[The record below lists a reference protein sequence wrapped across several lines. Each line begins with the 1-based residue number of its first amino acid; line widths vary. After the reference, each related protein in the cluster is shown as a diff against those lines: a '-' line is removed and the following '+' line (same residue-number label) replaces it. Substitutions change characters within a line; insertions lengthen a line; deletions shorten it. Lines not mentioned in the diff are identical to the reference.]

1 MSSDTKSSDIKSFDI
16 KSFDIKSFDTKKV
29 IVIGAGIGGMATAMR
44 LQATGK
50 FQVTILEKNATVGG
64 RANIREVDGFRFDTG
79 PSLLLMTDVY
89 KELFATCGENFSD
102 WVKLIKM
109 EPNYEVHFGDGS
121 SMLMSSDLTT
131 MIAEMERIE
140 PGVTPGYYRFL
151 EDAGKKYRIGRSQF
165 VEKNF
170 PKATDFF
177 TASNLKLLGQLNA
190 LDKLYTHVS
199 QFFKDDRLRQAFS
212 MQSMYLGISPFDAP
226 AVYTLLPYTEL
237 AEDGLYYPEGGI
249 YALPKAM
256 AAVAQKLGVKIET
269 SQNVTQI
276 MVKDGKAR
284 GVCVDG
290 EMLPADLVISNVD
303 LPYTYTDLLA
313 ERPAK
318 FAEEGWKKQPFTSS
332 AFMLYLGTDKV
343 YPKLHHHNF
352 FLSSDYK
359 RNFEEIFDVKVPPR
373 DPSFYVNAPG
383 RTDPTVAPPGG
394 DNLFVLVPIPH
405 LTDQMEWDEGQI
417 EKFKAKVYDKLEAA
431 GLTDLRK
438 HVVVEEVVTPHEWRD
453 QYNLKYGAAFGLS
466 HGILQVG
473 YFRPGNKAPG
483 VDSLYFVGAS
493 TVPGTGVPLVCLGAK
508 LVTERI
514 LTDFS

>member
-1 MSSDTKSSDIKSFDI
+1 MSSEVKQA
-16 KSFDIKSFDTKKV
+16 V
-29 IVIGAGIGGMATAMR
+29 IIGAGIGGLATAMR
-44 LQATGK
+44 LQATGR
-50 FQVTILEKNATVGG
+50 FQVTVLEKNAAVGG
-64 RANIREVDGFRFDTG
+64 RANIREVNGFRFDTG

-89 KELFATCGENFSD
+89 KELFAACGEEFSD
-102 WVKLIKM
+102 WVTLIKM

-131 MIAEMERIE
+131 MIAELEKIE

-151 EDAGKKYRIGRSQF
+151 EDAGKKYRIGRAQF

-170 PKATDFF
+170 AKATDFF

-199 QFFKDDRLRQAFS
+199 QFFGNERLRQAFS

-249 YALPKAM
+249 YALPTAM
-256 AAVAQKLGVKIET
+256 AVVARKLGVVIET
-269 SQNVTQI
+269 DQSVTQI
-276 MVKDGKAR
+276 MVKDGAAR
-284 GVCVDG
+284 GVCVG
-290 EMLPADLVISNVD
+290 SEMVPADLVISNAD

-318 FAEEGWKKQPFTSS
+318 FAEESWKTQPFTSS
-332 AFMLYLGTDKV
+332 AFMLYLGTDKT
-343 YPKLHHHNF
+343 YPQLHHHNF

-359 RNFEEIFDVKVPPR
+359 RNFEEIFNAKVPPR

-383 RTDPTVAPPGG
+383 RTDPTVAPPGC

-405 LTDQMEWDEGQI
+405 LTDQMRWDTDQI
-417 EKFKAKVYDKLEAA
+417 EKFKQKVYDKLEAA
-431 GLTDLRK
+431 GLTDIRK
-438 HVVVEEVVTPHEWRD
+438 HVVVEEVVTPHEWRA

-473 YFRPGNKAPG
+473 YFRPSNKSAD
-483 VDSLYFVGAS
+483 VESLYFVGAS

>member
-1 MSSDTKSSDIKSFDI
+1 MIRQV
-16 KSFDIKSFDTKKV
+16 V
-29 IVIGAGIGGMATAMR
+29 IVGAGIGGLAAAMR
-44 LQATGK
+44 LQASSR
-50 FQVTILEKNATVGG
+50 FQVTVLEKNATIGG

-89 KELFATCGENFSD
+89 RELFAACGEKFD
-102 WVKLIKM
+102 EWVRLIKM
-109 EPNYEVHFGDGS
+109 EPNYAVHFGDGS
-121 SMLMSSDLTT
+121 AMVMSSDLTT
-131 MIAEMERIE
+131 MVAELERIE
-140 PGVTPGYYRFL
+140 PGSAAGYYRFL
-151 EDAGKKYRIGRSQF
+151 EDAGKKYRIGRRKF

-170 PKATDFF
+170 AKAADFF
-177 TASNLKLLGQLNA
+177 TLGNLKLLGQLNA

-199 QFFKDDRLRQAFS
+199 QYFQDDRLRQAFS

-249 YALPKAM
+249 YALPTAM
-256 AAVAQKLGVKIET
+256 AAVARKLGVQIET
-269 SQNVTQI
+269 GRNVTQI
-276 MVKDGKAR
+276 VVKDGKVR
-284 GVCVDG
+284 GVCVGD
-290 EMLPADLVISNVD
+290 ELLPADIVISNAD

-318 FAEEGWKKQPFTSS
+318 YEEASWKQQAFTSS
-332 AFMLYLGTDKV
+332 AFMLYLGTDRV
-343 YPKLHHHNF
+343 YSELRHHNF

-359 RNFEEIFDVKVPPR
+359 RNFEEIFQAKAPPR

-383 RTDPTVAPPGG
+383 RTDPSVAPPGH
-394 DNLFVLVPIPH
+394 DTLFVLVPIPH
-405 LTDQMEWDEGQI
+405 LTDQMRWNGCQI
-417 EKFKAKVYDKLEAA
+417 ERFKSKVYDKLESR

-438 HVVVEEVVTPHEWRD
+438 HIVVEQVITPHDWQT

-473 YFRPGNKAPG
+473 YFRPSNKAPK
-483 VDSLYFVGAS
+483 VDGLYFVGAS

-514 LTDFS
+514 LADWP

>member
-1 MSSDTKSSDIKSFDI
+1 MRN
-16 KSFDIKSFDTKKV
+16 V
-29 IVIGAGIGGMATAMR
+29 IIIGAGIGGMATAMR
-44 LQATGK
+44 LQATGQ
-50 FQVTILEKNATVGG
+50 FQVTILEKNSTVGG
-64 RANIREVDGFRFDTG
+64 RANILEVDGFRFDTG

-89 KELFATCGENFSD
+89 KDLFAACGEEFSE

-109 EPNYEVHFGDGS
+109 EPNYEVHFGDGT
-121 SMLMSSDLTT
+121 SMVMSSDLST

-151 EDAGKKYRIGRSQF
+151 EDAGKKYRIGRKQF

-170 PKATDFF
+170 NKASDFF

-199 QFFKDDRLRQAFS
+199 KFFKDDRLRQAFS

-249 YALPKAM
+249 YALPTAM
-256 AAVAQKLGVKIET
+256 AAVARKLGVVIET
-269 SQNVTQI
+269 DQNVTQI

-284 GVCVDG
+284 GVCIDG
-290 EMLPADLVISNVD
+290 EMVPADLVISNVD
-303 LPYTYTDLLA
+303 LPYTYTNLL
-313 ERPAK
+313 EKRPANRTE
-318 FAEEGWKKQPFTSS
+318 AAWKKQPFTSS
-332 AFMLYLGTDKV
+332 AFMLYLGTDKI
-343 YPKLHHHNF
+343 YPELGHHNF
-352 FLSSDYK
+352 YLSGDYK
-359 RNFEEIFDVKVPPR
+359 RNFEEIFDAKVPPR
-373 DPSFYVNAPG
+373 DPSFYINAPG
-383 RTDPTVAPPGG
+383 RTDPTVAPPGH

-405 LTDQMEWDEGQI
+405 LTDQMTWDEAQV
-417 EKFKAKVYDKLEAA
+417 EKFKTKIYEALEER

-438 HVVVEEVVTPHEWRD
+438 HIVVERVVTPHEWRD
-453 QYNLKYGAAFGLS
+453 LYNLKFGAAFGLS

-473 YFRPGNKAPG
+473 YFRPGNKAPD
-483 VDSLYFVGAS
+483 VDGLYFVGAS

-508 LVTERI
+508 LVTDRI
-514 LTDFS
+514 LADYSELPPAVSQETA

>member
-1 MSSDTKSSDIKSFDI
+1 MSSETKQ
-16 KSFDIKSFDTKKV
+16 V
-29 IVIGAGIGGMATAMR
+29 IIVGAGIGGLATAMR
-44 LQATGK
+44 LQATGR
-50 FQVTILEKNATVGG
+50 FQVTVLEKNETVGG

-89 KELFATCGENFSD
+89 KELFAACGETFSD
-102 WVKLIKM
+102 WVKLTKM

-131 MIAEMERIE
+131 MIGELERIE

-151 EDAGKKYRIGRSQF
+151 EDAGRKYRIGRAQF

-199 QFFKDDRLRQAFS
+199 QFFQDERLRQAFS

-256 AAVAQKLGVKIET
+256 AAVARKLGVIIET
-269 SQNVTQI
+269 NQNVTQI
-276 MVKDGKAR
+276 MVKDGKVR
-284 GVCVDG
+284 GVCAGG
-290 EMLPADLVISNVD
+290 EMVSADLVVSNAD

-343 YPKLHHHNF
+343 YPELHHHNF

-359 RNFEEIFDVKVPPR
+359 RNFEEIFDAKVPPR
-373 DPSFYVNAPG
+373 DPSFYINAPG
-383 RTDPTVAPPGG
+383 RTDPGVAPPGH

-405 LTDQMEWDEGQI
+405 LTDQMQWDDVQI
-417 EKFKAKVYDKLEAA
+417 EKFKTKVYNKLEAA
-431 GLTDLRK
+431 GMTDLRK
-438 HVVVEEVVTPHEWRD
+438 HIVVEEVVTPHEWRD

-473 YFRPGNKAPG
+473 YFRPGNKSADIG
-483 VDSLYFVGAS
+483 GLYFVGAS

-514 LTDFS
+514 LADTSV

>member
-1 MSSDTKSSDIKSFDI
+1 MTEKHV
-16 KSFDIKSFDTKKV
+16 V
-29 IVIGAGIGGMATAMR
+29 IIGAGIGGMATAMR
-44 LQATGK
+44 LAAHGG
-50 FQVTILEKNATVGG
+50 FRVTVLEKNPTVGG
-64 RANIREVDGFRFDTG
+64 RANLWEQDGFRFDTG

-89 KELFATCGENFSD
+89 RDLFATCGEDFD
-102 WVKLIKM
+102 AWVRLLKM
-109 EPNYEVHFGDGS
+109 EPNYRVHFGDGS
-121 SMLMSSDLTT
+121 TLEMSSDLAK
-131 MIAEMERIE
+131 MIPALEKIE

-151 EDAGKKYRIGRSQF
+151 EDAGRKYQVGRRQF

-170 PKATDFF
+170 AQATDFF
-177 TASNLKLLGQLNA
+177 TVKNLGLLRQLNA
-190 LDKLYTHVS
+190 LDKLYAHVS

-226 AVYTLLPYTEL
+226 AVYTLLAYTEL

-249 YALPKAM
+249 YALPTAM
-256 AAVAQKLGVKIET
+256 AAVAKKLGVDIQT
-269 SQNVTQI
+269 GRTVSQIVVQ
-276 MVKDGKAR
+276 DGQAR

-290 EMLPADLVISNVD
+290 QVLTADIVVSNAD

-318 FAEEGWKKQPFTSS
+318 YEEAKWRTQPFTSS
-332 AFMLYLGTDKV
+332 AFMLYLGTNRA
-343 YPKLHHHNF
+343 YPELRHHNF
-352 FLSSDYK
+352 FLSADYK
-359 RNFEEIFDVKVPPR
+359 RNFEEIFDAKVPPR
-373 DPSFYVNAPG
+373 DPSLYVNCPG

-405 LTDQMEWDEGQI
+405 LTEQQRWNGEQVAR
-417 EKFKAKVYDKLEAA
+417 FKDKVYAKLEER

-438 HVVVEEVVTPHEWRD
+438 HVVVERVVTPHDWQA

-466 HGILQVG
+466 HGIFQVG
-473 YFRPGNKAPG
+473 WFRPANKAPDVG
-483 VDSLYFVGAS
+483 NLYFVGAS

-514 LTDFS
+514 FADAA

>member
-1 MSSDTKSSDIKSFDI
+1 MVTHATEHLTPQHTESEKRIKR
-16 KSFDIKSFDTKKV
+16 V
-29 IVIGAGIGGMATAMR
+29 IIIGAGIGGMATAMR
-44 LQATGK
+44 LQATGR

-89 KELFATCGENFSD
+89 RDLFAACGEDFNS
-102 WVKLIKM
+102 WVRLIKM
-109 EPNYEVHFGDGS
+109 EPNYAVHFGDGK
-121 SMLMSSDLTT
+121 SMEMSSDLSK
-131 MIAEMERIE
+131 MIAELERIE

-151 EDAGKKYRIGRSQF
+151 EDAGKKYRIGREKF

-170 PKATDFF
+170 NKATDFF
-177 TASNLKLLGQLNA
+177 SAPNLKLLGQLNA
-190 LDKLYTHVS
+190 LGKLYTHVS
-199 QFFKDDRLRQAFS
+199 QFFKSDNLRQAFS
-212 MQSMYLGISPFDAP
+212 MQSMYLGISPFEAP

-249 YALPKAM
+249 YALPLAM
-256 AAVAQKLGVKIET
+256 AAVAKKLGVIVET
-269 SQNVTQI
+269 NQNVSQI

-290 EMLPADLVISNVD
+290 DVLTADLIISNVD
-303 LPYTYTDLLA
+303 LPYTYTDLLS

-318 FAEEGWKKQPFTSS
+318 FAETNWKKTPFTSS
-332 AFMLYLGTDKV
+332 AFMLYLGTDRV
-343 YPKLHHHNF
+343 YPELKHHNF

-359 RNFEEIFDVKVPPR
+359 RNFEEIFDAKVPPR

-405 LTDQMEWDEGQI
+405 LTDQMRWDDDQI
-417 EKFKAKVYDKLEAA
+417 ARFKDKVYDKLESR

-438 HVVVEEVVTPHEWRD
+438 HVVVEQVVTPHEWRD

-473 YFRPGNKAPG
+473 WFRPSNKAPT
-483 VDSLYFVGAS
+483 VDNLYFVGAS

-514 LTDFS
+514 LEDFS

>member
-1 MSSDTKSSDIKSFDI
+1 MNKQV
-16 KSFDIKSFDTKKV
+16 V
-29 IVIGAGIGGMATAMR
+29 IVGAGIGGMATAMR
-44 LQATGK
+44 LQASGR
-50 FQVTILEKNATVGG
+50 FQVTILEKNETVGG

-89 KELFATCGENFSD
+89 RELFAACGEDFDS
-102 WVKLIKM
+102 WVRLIKM
-109 EPNYEVHFGDGS
+109 EPNYAVHFGDGS
-121 SMLMSSDLTT
+121 QMEMSSDLTK
-131 MIAEMERIE
+131 MIAELERIE
-140 PGVTPGYYRFL
+140 PGVTAGYYRFL
-151 EDAGKKYRIGRSQF
+151 EDAGRKYRIGREKF

-170 PKATDFF
+170 NKATDFF

-190 LDKLYTHVS
+190 LNKLYAHVS
-199 QFFKDDRLRQAFS
+199 QFFRDDRLRQAFS
-212 MQSMYLGISPFDAP
+212 MQSMYLGISPFEAP

-249 YALPKAM
+249 YALPTAM
-256 AAVAQKLGVKIET
+256 AAVAQKLGVVIET
-269 SQNVTQI
+269 GRNVTQI
-276 MVKDGKAR
+276 MVKDGRAR

-290 EMLPADLVISNVD
+290 DVVTADLVISNAD

-313 ERPAK
+313 ERPARRS
-318 FAEEGWKKQPFTSS
+318 EESWKRQPFTSS
-332 AFMLYLGTDKV
+332 AFMLYLGTDRV
-343 YPKLHHHNF
+343 YPTLKHHNF

-359 RNFEEIFDVKVPPR
+359 RNFEEIFSVKIPPR

-383 RTDPTVAPPGG
+383 RTDPSVAPPEH

-405 LTDQMEWDEGQI
+405 LTDQMRWDDAQI
-417 EKFKAKVYDKLEAA
+417 EKFKVKVYDKLESR

-438 HVVVEEVVTPHEWRD
+438 HVVVEQVVTPHEWRD

-473 YFRPGNKAPG
+473 YFRPANKSPE
-483 VDSLYFVGAS
+483 VENLYFVGAS

-514 LTDFS
+514 LADYTNAADA

>member
-1 MSSDTKSSDIKSFDI
+1 MNETARG
-16 KSFDIKSFDTKKV
+16 TEREATRA

-44 LQATGK
+44 LQATGRY
-50 FQVTILEKNATVGG
+50 QVTILEKNATVGG
-64 RANIREVDGFRFDTG
+64 RANVREEAGYRFDTG

-89 KELFATCGENFSD
+89 RELFAACGEGFDS
-102 WVKLIKM
+102 WVRLIKM

-121 SMLMSSDLTT
+121 SMLMSSDLTR
-131 MIAEMERIE
+131 MIAELERIE
-140 PGVTPGYYRFL
+140 PGVTPGYYKFL
-151 EDAGKKYRIGRSQF
+151 EDAGRKYRVGRTQF

-170 PKATDFF
+170 NKATDFF

-190 LDKLYTHVS
+190 LDKLYAHVS
-199 QFFKDDRLRQAFS
+199 RFFQDDRLRQAFS
-212 MQSMYLGISPFDAP
+212 MQSMYLGISPFEAP

-249 YALPKAM
+249 YALPTAM
-256 AAVAQKLGVKIET
+256 AAVARKLGIVIET
-269 SQNVTQI
+269 GRTVSQI
-276 MVKDGKAR
+276 LVKDGRAR

-290 EMLPADLVISNVD
+290 DVLTADLVVSNVD
-303 LPYTYTDLLA
+303 LPTTYTDLLA
-313 ERPAK
+313 ERPAR
-318 FAEEGWKKQPFTSS
+318 FSEESWKKQAFTSS
-332 AFMLYLGTDKV
+332 AFMLYLGTDRV
-343 YPKLHHHNF
+343 YPSLHHHNF

-359 RNFEEIFDVKVPPR
+359 RNFEEIFDAKVPPR

-383 RTDPTVAPPGG
+383 RTDPSVAPPGG

-405 LTDQMEWDEGQI
+405 LTDQMRWDAGQV
-417 EKFKAKVYDKLEAA
+417 EKFKAKIYDALEAR

-438 HVVVEEVVTPHEWRD
+438 HVVVEQVVTPHEWRD

-473 YFRPGNKAPG
+473 YFRPPNKASG
-483 VDSLYFVGAS
+483 VAGLYFVGAS

-514 LTDFS
+514 LADAA

>member
-1 MSSDTKSSDIKSFDI
+1 MSSG
-16 KSFDIKSFDTKKV
+16 KKQV
-29 IVIGAGIGGMATAMR
+29 IIVGAGIGGMATAMR

-50 FQVTILEKNATVGG
+50 FQVTILEKNATIGG
-64 RANIREVDGFRFDTG
+64 RANVREVDGYRFDTG

-89 KELFATCGENFSD
+89 KELFAACGENFEE

-131 MIAEMERIE
+131 MITELERIE

-151 EDAGKKYRIGRSQF
+151 EDAGRKYRIGRSQF

-170 PKATDFF
+170 PKAADFF

-190 LDKLYTHVS
+190 LDKLYSHVS

-212 MQSMYLGISPFDAP
+212 MQSMYLGISPFEAP

-256 AAVAQKLGVKIET
+256 AAVAQKLGVQIET
-269 SQNVTQI
+269 NQNVTQI
-276 MVKDGKAR
+276 MVKGGKAR

-290 EMLPADLVISNVD
+290 EMLPADLVISNAD

-318 FAEEGWKKQPFTSS
+318 YAEEGWKKQPFTSS

-359 RNFEEIFDVKVPPR
+359 RNFEEIFDAKVPPR
-373 DPSFYVNAPG
+373 DPSFYLNAPG
-383 RTDPTVAPPGG
+383 RTDPSVAPPGC

-405 LTDQMEWDEGQI
+405 LTDQMQWDAGQV
-417 EKFKAKVYDKLEAA
+417 EKFKTKVYDKLEAA

-438 HVVVEEVVTPHEWRD
+438 HVVVEEVVTPHEWCD

-473 YFRPGNKAPG
+473 YFRPGNKARD

-514 LTDFS
+514 LMDFA

>member
-1 MSSDTKSSDIKSFDI
+1 MTTQAI
-16 KSFDIKSFDTKKV
+16 TKV
-29 IVIGAGIGGMATAMR
+29 IIIGAGIGGLATAMR
-44 LQATGK
+44 LQATGR
-50 FQVTILEKNATVGG
+50 FQVTILEKNETVGG
-64 RANIREVDGFRFDTG
+64 RANIREVHGFRFDTG

-89 KELFATCGENFSD
+89 RELFAACDEDFDS

-109 EPNYEVHFGDGS
+109 EPNYAVHFGDGT
-121 SMLMSSDLTT
+121 SMEMSSDLAK
-131 MIAEMERIE
+131 MLPEMERIE
-140 PGVTPGYYRFL
+140 PGVTSGYYRFL
-151 EDAGKKYRIGRSQF
+151 EDAGRKYRIGRSQF

-170 PKATDFF
+170 AKATDFF

-199 QFFKDDRLRQAFS
+199 QFFQDDRLRQAFS
-212 MQSMYLGISPFDAP
+212 MQSMYLGISPFEAP

-249 YALPKAM
+249 YALPTAM
-256 AAVAQKLGVKIET
+256 AAVARKLGVVIET
-269 SQNVTQI
+269 NQNVTQI
-276 MVKDGKAR
+276 AVKDGKTH

-290 EMLPADLVISNVD
+290 GLIPAELVISNAD

-318 FAEEGWKKQPFTSS
+318 YAEESWKRQAFTSS
-332 AFMLYLGTDKV
+332 AFMLYLGTDRL
-343 YPKLHHHNF
+343 YPELRHHNF
-352 FLSSDYK
+352 FLSSDYQ
-359 RNFEEIFDVKVPPR
+359 RNFEEIFDAKVPPR
-373 DPSFYVNAPG
+373 DPSFYVNSPG
-383 RTDPTVAPPGG
+383 RTDASVAPPGH

-405 LTDQMEWDEGQI
+405 LTDQMRWDDGQI
-417 EKFKAKVYDKLEAA
+417 ERFKTKIYEQLEAR

-438 HVVVEEVVTPHEWRD
+438 HLVVEQVVTPHEWRD

-473 YFRPGNKAPG
+473 YFRPSNKSSNIAG
-483 VDSLYFVGAS
+483 LYFVGAS

-514 LTDFS
+514 LADTA